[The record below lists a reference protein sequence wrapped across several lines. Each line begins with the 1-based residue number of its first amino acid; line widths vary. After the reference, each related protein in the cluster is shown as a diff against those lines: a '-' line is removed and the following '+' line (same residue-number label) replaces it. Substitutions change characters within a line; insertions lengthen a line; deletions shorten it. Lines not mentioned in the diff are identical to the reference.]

1 MTKENKT
8 QAPATGAPKSE
19 APTQGAP
26 DLTVQDLQALK
37 TIVDIASQRGAF
49 RPNEMEVV
57 GRTYNRL
64 MQFLEAI
71 TPKKD
76 DASNAET
83 KEAPAQT
90 AEAPKE

>member
-1 MTKENKT
+1 MTEETKT
-8 QAPATGAPKSE
+8 QAPAQEAPKSE

-76 DASNAET
+76 NES
-83 KEAPAQT
+83 KEKTEATAQP